1 MLPKRYATKENEPH
15 KHVDEYT
22 LLRKGES
29 GVESYANAKEDIFSN
44 SSSRSL
50 PVNLASVPH
59 RNEYPS
65 LHSPETVHFEPKC
78 KYYDLA
84 EDYQENSA
92 QPVVAETS
100 QHLVKF
106 GTSTKIT

>member
-1 MLPKRYATKENEPH
+1 MLPKKYATKENEPH

-65 LHSPETVHFEPKC
+65 LHSPETVHYEPS
-78 KYYDLA
+78 L
-84 EDYQENSA
+84 S
-92 QPVVAETS
+92 VS
-100 QHLVKF
+100 
-106 GTSTKIT
+106 ITISPEMTMKTLRSP